1 MYKIALCK
9 AKVVLFENVGNQRV
23 FIYNGIIDE
32 SKTCVL
38 HGAGVNVDEFS
49 VLPYVKDCET
59 TNFLFVGRVMREK
72 GIDEL
77 LEAMNML
84 LSEGI
89 KCHLD
94 VLGWCEEDYTPILE
108 KYQEEGWLSYHGYQT
123 NVVPFIEKC
132 HCLVLPSWHEGMAN
146 TNLECASSGRPVI
159 TTNIHGCLEAVD
171 DGISGFLV
179 EKQNVTSLY
188 NAMKKFCM
196 LNYDERKK
204 MGLAGRT
211 RMEKIFDKKIVVAET
226 IKAMGI

>member
-1 MYKIALCK
+1 
-9 AKVVLFENVGNQRV
+9 
-23 FIYNGIIDE
+23 
-32 SKTCVL
+32 

-49 VLPYVKDCET
+49 VLPYVKDCDT
-59 TNFLFVGRVMREK
+59 TNFLFVGRVMHEK
-72 GIDEL
+72 GIAEL
-77 LEAMNML
+77 LEAMKML

-94 VLGWCEEDYTPILE
+94 VLGWCEEDYTTILE
-108 KYQEEGWLSYHGYQT
+108 KYQEEGWLSYHGYQA

-179 EKQNVTSLY
+179 EKQNATSLY

-196 LNYDERKK
+196 LNYDERRK
-204 MGLAGRT
+204 MGLFGRT